1 MPALRRSQGRI
12 VNVSSISGR
21 VALPLY
27 GPYAASKFALEALS
41 DSLRREQDLPV
52 ILVEPGAIAT
62 PIWGRSL
69 ASADALYGAM
79 PPIAHERY
87 GRLVAKVRAMAVRQG
102 EEAIRPRRWRGSSP
116 RHSRRLTRARA
127 T

>member
-1 MPALRRSQGRI
+1 M
-12 VNVSSISGR
+12 
-21 VALPLY
+21 
-27 GPYAASKFALEALS
+27 
-41 DSLRREQDLPV
+41 